1 MSNVMSMKSIK
12 NKPHRDGFDLSR
24 KFAFSAKLG
33 ELLPVFVEDVMPG
46 DKFKINADWFTRTQ
60 PVTSPA
66 YTRFGEY
73 FDFFFVPYHLL
84 WRYFPQFIIQT
95 NDDNWATGIQSKAN
109 QFKQHPY
116 ISSFELLN
124 TIRLANS
131 YSQPTPDGVSIVEKV
146 NSKDV
151 NNMPFSYGA
160 LKLLE
165 YLGYGKTLTSNF
177 RYGDTSFLVT
187 APVGSATSPTNV
199 SNVALNPFP
208 LAAYQKVYQDFYRNS
223 QWESPA
229 PYSYNFDYLNGSSMK
244 VPLPQSVSGNS
255 NFYNNGLLTL
265 RYTNYNK
272 DYFLGR
278 LPEKQYGTEAL
289 ASPIIYTGGD
299 IDINFNKYSLTS
311 LSFYDQQQNS
321 LTAQVIGT
329 NNNNGGSISSGSINR
344 VNSTVTL
351 NTPITNFRAS
361 QISEM
366 LRSAGVGA
374 LALRQ
379 AEFLQKWKE
388 ITQSGGTD
396 YVSQILKHFG
406 VKPNSDMA
414 HRSTYIGGFDNKFGI
429 DEVINTNLSSSS
441 YETNLAGKG
450 VNAGHG
456 SINFDVREHG
466 IIIGVYHMSLLPEY
480 TTQMTDKLMVKTMP
494 TDYVIPEMDNIGMQA
509 VYAREFAG
517 YLTPYIQSNASK
529 MSSIIGYVPRYA
541 EYKTHVDK
549 VAGVFSSTLSNW
561 VTPLNKIS
569 ASDIQHGNT
578 SFVDDTFFYK
588 VDSAIL
594 NNVLAVN
601 VDGTVDTDQFLVNC
615 GFDVKSVRNIS
626 RDGLPY

>member
-1 MSNVMSMKSIK
+1 MSNVLSMKSIK

-73 FDFFFVPYHLL
+73 YDFFFVPYHLL

-95 NDDNWATGIQSKAN
+95 NDDNWATGIQSKSN
-109 QFKQHPY
+109 QFTQHPY
-116 ISSFELLN
+116 ISSFELLEC
-124 TIRLANS
+124 IRNS
-131 YSQPTPDGVSIVEKV
+131 NGYDTSSSPQKISEVKM
-146 NSKDV
+146 KDI
-151 NNMPFSYGA
+151 NNHAFSYGA

-165 YLGYGKTLTSNF
+165 YLGYGKTNSLN
-177 RYGDTSFLVT
+177 YQYKDTSTHVT
-187 APVGSATSPTNV
+187 APQGSS
-199 SNVALNPFP
+199 SLGEGNVALNPFP
-208 LAAYQKVYQDFYRNS
+208 LAAYQKVYMDFFRNS
-223 QWESPA
+223 QWESPSPFA
-229 PYSYNFDYLNGSSMK
+229 YNFDYLNGNSMK
-244 VPLPQSVSGNS
+244 VPIPTTTAGHKT
-255 NFYNNGLLTL
+255 FYDNGLLTL

-278 LPEKQYGTEAL
+278 LPEKQYGSEAL
-289 ASPIIYTGGD
+289 ASPLISSSGKI
-299 IDINFNKYSLTS
+299 
-311 LSFYDQQQNS
+311 SFGVGYGWNGS
-321 LTAQVIGT
+321 SPNGVTYVIGSSSPTTST
-329 NNNNGGSISSGSINR
+329 NVTGIS
-344 VNSTVTL
+344 NSNPQDFVG
-351 NTPITNFRAS
+351 I
-361 QISEM
+361 
-366 LRSAGVGA
+366 GA

-396 YVSQILKHFG
+396 YVSQIQKHFG
-406 VKPNSDMA
+406 VKPNNEMA
-414 HRSTYIGGFDNKFGI
+414 HRCTYIGGFDNKFGI
-429 DEVINTNLSSSS
+429 DEVVNTNLSSSS
-441 YETNLAGKG
+441 YETTLAGKG

-456 SINFDVREHG
+456 SLDFDVKEHG

-480 TTQMTDKLMVKTMP
+480 TSQMTDKFMTKTMP

-509 VYAREFAG
+509 VYAREYAG
-517 YLTPYIQSNASK
+517 YLIPYLSANKDK
-529 MSSIIGYVPRYA
+529 MECILGYVPRYA

-569 ASDIQHGNT
+569 ALQIQHGDI
-578 SFVDDTFFYK
+578 SFVDDSFFYK

-601 VDGTVDTDQFLVNC
+601 VDSTVDTDQFLVNC
-615 GFDVKSVRNIS
+615 GFDVKAVRNIS

>member
-33 ELLPVFVEDVMPG
+33 ELLPVFIEDVMPG

-66 YTRFGEY
+66 FTRFGEY
-73 FDFFFVPYHLL
+73 YDFFFVPYHLL
-84 WRYFPQFIIQT
+84 WRYFPQFVIQT
-95 NDDNWATGIQSKAN
+95 NDDNWATGIQSNSNK
-109 QFKQHPY
+109 FTQHPY
-116 ISSFELLN
+116 ISSNELLN
-124 TIRLANS
+124 TIRIANT
-131 YSQPTPDGVSIVEKV
+131 YSTESGTPIKSVVY
-146 NSKDV
+146 KDV
-151 NNMPFSYGA
+151 NNQAFSYGA

-165 YLGYGKTLTSNF
+165 YLGYGKTATQNYAYTDSNH
-177 RYGDTSFLVT
+177 VT
-187 APVGSATSPTNV
+187 APLATATAPTNV
-199 SNVALNPFP
+199 GNVALNPFP
-208 LAAYQKVYQDFYRNS
+208 LAAYQKVYMDFFRNS
-223 QWESPA
+223 QWESPSPFA
-229 PYSYNFDYLNGSSMK
+229 YNFDYLNGSSMK
-244 VPLPQSVSGNS
+244 VPLPQSASGNQD
-255 NFYNNGLLTL
+255 FYNNGLLTL

-278 LPEKQYGTEAL
+278 LPEKQFGSEAL
-289 ASPIIYTGGD
+289 ASPL
-299 IDINFNKYSLTS
+299 IDNIGRVYGVAAFRGSQSSTLPNGAFISQSNFNNGASASPTS
-311 LSFYDQQQNS
+311 AESVN
-321 LTAQVIGT
+321 GT
-329 NNNNGGSISSGSINR
+329 PGI
-344 VNSTVTL
+344 
-351 NTPITNFRAS
+351 
-361 QISEM
+361 
-366 LRSAGVGA
+366 GA

-396 YVSQILKHFG
+396 YVSQIQKHFG
-406 VKPNSDMA
+406 VKPNNEMA

-429 DEVINTNLSSSS
+429 DEVVNTNLSSSS

-456 SINFDVREHG
+456 SLDFDVKEHG

-480 TTQMTDKLMVKTMP
+480 TTQMTDKFMTKTMP

-509 VYAREFAG
+509 INAREFAG
-517 YLTPYIQSNASK
+517 YLIPFTSANSK
-529 MSSIIGYVPRYA
+529 KMNSIIGYVPRYA

-549 VAGVFSSTLSNW
+549 VGGVFSSTLSNW

-569 ASDIQHGNT
+569 ATQIQKGNT
-578 SFVDDTFFYK
+578 DFVDDTFFYK

-601 VDGTVDTDQFLVNC
+601 VDSTVETDQFLINC
-615 GFDVKSVRNIS
+615 GFDVKAVRNIS

>member
-1 MSNVMSMKSIK
+1 MSNLMSMKSIK

-73 FDFFFVPYHLL
+73 YDFFFVPYHLM
-84 WRYFPQFIIQT
+84 WRYFPQFVIQT
-95 NDDNWATGIQSKAN
+95 NDDNWATGIQSKSN
-109 QFKQHPY
+109 QFTQHPY
-116 ISSFELLN
+116 ISSIELLN
-124 TIRLANS
+124 TIRNANT
-131 YSQPTPDGVSIVEKV
+131 YSSESGTPIQSVVY
-146 NSKDV
+146 KDL
-151 NNMPFSYGA
+151 NNQAFSYGA

-165 YLGYGKTLTSNF
+165 YLGYGKTATQNYALTDSIH
-177 RYGDTSFLVT
+177 VT
-187 APVGSATSPTNV
+187 APLATAAAQTNV
-199 SNVALNPFP
+199 GNVALNPFP
-208 LAAYQKVYQDFYRNS
+208 LAAYQKVYMDFFRNS
-223 QWESPA
+223 QWESPSPFA
-229 PYSYNFDYLNGSSMK
+229 YNFDYLNGSSMK
-244 VPLPQSVSGNS
+244 VPLPQSASGNQA
-255 NFYNNGLLTL
+255 FYNNGLLTL

-278 LPEKQYGTEAL
+278 MPEKQFGSEAL
-289 ASPIIYTGGD
+289 ATPLVDTTGTRIINGV
-299 IDINFNKYSLTS
+299 L
-311 LSFYDQQQNS
+311 
-321 LTAQVIGT
+321 T
-329 NNNNGGSISSGSINR
+329 NNGN
-344 VNSTVTL
+344 TVAY
-351 NTPITNFRAS
+351 TPITDFNTPSTATTVNGIVRGAND
-361 QISEM
+361 I
-366 LRSAGVGA
+366 GYGIGA
-374 LALRQ
+374 LAIRQ

-396 YVSQILKHFG
+396 YVSQIQKHFG
-406 VKPNSDMA
+406 VKPNNDMA

-429 DEVINTNLSSSS
+429 DEVVNTNLSSSS

-456 SINFDVREHG
+456 SLDFDVKEHG

-480 TTQMTDKLMVKTMP
+480 TTQMTDKFMTKTMP

-509 VYAREFAG
+509 VNAREFAG
-517 YLTPYIQSNASK
+517 YLTPYSSANKAK
-529 MSSIIGYVPRYA
+529 MESIIGYVPRYA

-549 VAGVFSSTLSNW
+549 VGGVFSSSLTNW

-569 ASDIQHGNT
+569 ATQIQNGNT
-578 SFVDDTFFYK
+578 DFVDDTFFYK

-601 VDGTVDTDQFLVNC
+601 VDSTVDTDQFLINC
-615 GFDVKSVRNIS
+615 GFDVKAVRNIS

>member
-73 FDFFFVPYHLL
+73 YDFFFVPYHLL
-84 WRYFPQFIIQT
+84 WRYFPQFVIQT
-95 NDDNWATGIQSKAN
+95 NDDNWATGIQSKSN
-109 QFKQHPY
+109 QFTQHPY
-116 ISSFELLN
+116 ISSLELLN
-124 TIRLANS
+124 TIRNANT
-131 YSQPTPDGVSIVEKV
+131 YSSETGTSIQSVV
-146 NSKDV
+146 YKDV
-151 NNMPFSYGA
+151 NNKAFSYGA

-165 YLGYGKTLTSNF
+165 YLGYGKTATLN
-177 RYGDTSFLVT
+177 YGLSDSIHVT
-187 APVGSATSPTNV
+187 APLGSAASSANV
-199 SNVALNPFP
+199 GNVALNPFP
-208 LAAYQKVYQDFYRNS
+208 LAAYQKVYMDFFRNK
-223 QWESPA
+223 QWESPSPFA
-229 PYSYNFDYLNGSSMK
+229 YNFDYLNGSSMK
-244 VPLPQSVSGNS
+244 VPLPQSASGNAE
-255 NFYNNGLLTL
+255 FYNNGLLTL

-278 LPEKQYGTEAL
+278 LPEKQYGSEAIAAPL
-289 ASPIIYTGGD
+289 VDSYNGSVVSVNNVYDSSHNLLTKVLSLRNENIGTGGT
-299 IDINFNKYSLTS
+299 ITTS
-311 LSFYDQQQNS
+311 NYN
-321 LTAQVIGT
+321 T
-329 NNNNGGSISSGSINR
+329 NPNQAPFGI
-344 VNSTVTL
+344 
-351 NTPITNFRAS
+351 
-361 QISEM
+361 
-366 LRSAGVGA
+366 GA

-388 ITQSGGTD
+388 ISQSGGTD
-396 YVSQILKHFG
+396 YVSQIEKHFG
-406 VKPNSDMA
+406 VKPNNEMA

-429 DEVINTNLSSSS
+429 DEVVNTNLTSSF
-441 YETNLAGKG
+441 ETNLAGKG

-456 SINFDVREHG
+456 TLDFDVKEHG

-480 TTQMTDKLMVKTMP
+480 TTQMTDKFMTKTMP

-509 VYAREFAG
+509 VNAREFAG
-517 YLTPYIQSNASK
+517 YLTPYTSGNKSK
-529 MSSIIGYVPRYA
+529 MESIIGYVPRYA

-549 VAGVFSSTLSNW
+549 VGGVFSSTLSNW
-561 VTPLNKIS
+561 VTPLNKFS
-569 ASDIQHGNT
+569 AAQIQNGNT
-578 SFVDDTFFYK
+578 DFVDDTFFYK

-601 VDGTVDTDQFLVNC
+601 VDSTVDTDQFLINC
-615 GFDVKSVRNIS
+615 GFDVKAVRNIS

>member
-66 YTRFGEY
+66 FTRFGEY
-73 FDFFFVPYHLL
+73 YDFFFVPYHLM
-84 WRYFPQFIIQT
+84 WRYFPQFVIQT
-95 NDDNWATGIQSKAN
+95 NDDNWATGIQSKSN
-109 QFKQHPY
+109 QFTQHPY
-116 ISSFELLN
+116 ISSTELLK
-124 TIRLANS
+124 TIRNANTYDS
-131 YSQPTPDGVSIVEKV
+131 TSGTPIKSVVY
-146 NSKDV
+146 KDV
-151 NNMPFSYGA
+151 NNQAFSYGA

-165 YLGYGKTLTSNF
+165 YLGYGKTATQNYALTDSIH
-177 RYGDTSFLVT
+177 VT
-187 APVGSATSPTNV
+187 APLDSAASSTNV
-199 SNVALNPFP
+199 GNVALNPFP
-208 LAAYQKVYQDFYRNS
+208 LAAYQKVYMDFFRNT
-223 QWESPA
+223 QWESPSPFA
-229 PYSYNFDYLNGSSMK
+229 YNFDYLNGSSMK
-244 VPLPQSVSGNS
+244 VPLPQSVSGNQD
-255 NFYNNGLLTL
+255 FYNNGLLTL

-278 LPEKQYGTEAL
+278 LPEKQYGSEAI
-289 ASPIIYTGGD
+289 ASPLVDSLGNTFYSTAINENGQPSDKLRVATSELYGLTG
-299 IDINFNKYSLTS
+299 ISPVNLLNKK
-311 LSFYDQQQNS
+311 Q
-321 LTAQVIGT
+321 
-329 NNNNGGSISSGSINR
+329 
-344 VNSTVTL
+344 TL
-351 NTPITNFRAS
+351 GI
-361 QISEM
+361 
-366 LRSAGVGA
+366 GA

-396 YVSQILKHFG
+396 YVSQIQKHFG
-406 VKPNSDMA
+406 VKPNNEMA

-429 DEVINTNLSSSS
+429 DEVVNTNLSSSS

-456 SINFDVREHG
+456 TLDFDVKEHG

-480 TTQMTDKLMVKTMP
+480 TTQMTDKFMTKTMP

-509 VYAREFAG
+509 VNAREFAG
-517 YLTPYIQSNASK
+517 YLTPFTSANSAK
-529 MSSIIGYVPRYA
+529 MNSIIGYVPRYA

-549 VAGVFSSTLSNW
+549 VGGVFSSTLSNW

-569 ASDIQHGNT
+569 AAQIQGGNT
-578 SFVDDTFFYK
+578 DFVDDTFFYK

-601 VDGTVDTDQFLVNC
+601 VDSTVDTDQFLINC
-615 GFDVKSVRNIS
+615 GFDVKAVRNIS

>member
-1 MSNVMSMKSIK
+1 MSMKSIK

-33 ELLPVFVEDVMPG
+33 ELLPVFIEDVMPG

-73 FDFFFVPYHLL
+73 YDFFFVPYHLL
-84 WRYFPQFIIQT
+84 WRYFPQFVIQT
-95 NDDNWATGIQSKAN
+95 NDDNWATGIQSKSN
-109 QFKQHPY
+109 KFTQHPY
-116 ISSFELLN
+116 ISSTELLN
-124 TIRLANS
+124 TIRNANTYDTTS
-131 YSQPTPDGVSIVEKV
+131 GTPIKSVVY
-146 NSKDV
+146 KDV
-151 NNMPFSYGA
+151 NNQAFSYGA

-165 YLGYGKTLTSNF
+165 YLGYGKTATQNYALTESIH
-177 RYGDTSFLVT
+177 VT
-187 APVGSATSPTNV
+187 APLATATASTNV
-199 SNVALNPFP
+199 GNVALNPFP
-208 LAAYQKVYQDFYRNS
+208 LAAYQKVYMDFFRNS
-223 QWESPA
+223 QWESPSPFA
-229 PYSYNFDYLNGSSMK
+229 YNFDYLNGSSMK
-244 VPLPQSVSGNS
+244 VPLPQSASGNHD
-255 NFYNNGLLTL
+255 FYNNGLLTL

-278 LPEKQYGTEAL
+278 LPEKQYGQEAL
-289 ASPIIYTGGD
+289 ASPLVTTSGSDVASLYLKDTSTGNQIQALG
-299 IDINFNKYSLTS
+299 LTS
-311 LSFYDQQQNS
+311 LNVGQ
-321 LTAQVIGT
+321 
-329 NNNNGGSISSGSINR
+329 SISINNATVASISNP
-344 VNSTVTL
+344 VG
-351 NTPITNFRAS
+351 I
-361 QISEM
+361 
-366 LRSAGVGA
+366 GA

-396 YVSQILKHFG
+396 YVSQIQKHFG
-406 VKPNSDMA
+406 VKPNNDMA
-414 HRSTYIGGFDNKFGI
+414 HRSTYIGGFDNKFGV
-429 DEVINTNLSSSS
+429 DEVVNTNLSSSS

-456 SINFDVREHG
+456 TLDFDVKEHG

-480 TTQMTDKLMVKTMP
+480 TTQMTDKFMTKTMP

-509 VYAREFAG
+509 VNAREFAG
-517 YLTPYIQSNASK
+517 YLTPFSSANSAK
-529 MSSIIGYVPRYA
+529 MNSIIGYVPRYA

-549 VAGVFSSTLSNW
+549 VGGVFSSTLSNW

-569 ASDIQHGNT
+569 AAQIQGGNAD
-578 SFVDDTFFYK
+578 FVDDTFFYK

-601 VDGTVDTDQFLVNC
+601 VDSTVDTDQFLINC
-615 GFDVKSVRNIS
+615 GFDVKAVRNIS

>member
-1 MSNVMSMKSIK
+1 MSMKSIK

-73 FDFFFVPYHLL
+73 YDFFFVPYHLM
-84 WRYFPQFIIQT
+84 WRYFPQFVIQT
-95 NDDNWATGIQSKAN
+95 NDDNWATGIQSKSN
-109 QFKQHPY
+109 KFTQHPY
-116 ISSFELLN
+116 MSSLELLT
-124 TIRLANS
+124 TIRNANT
-131 YSQPTPDGVSIVEKV
+131 YSGDSSSSQVVPTY
-146 NSKDV
+146 KDV
-151 NNMPFSYGA
+151 ANRAFSYGA

-165 YLGYGKTLTSNF
+165 YLGYGKTATSNLIESGSL
-177 RYGDTSFLVT
+177 YVT
-187 APVGSATSPTNV
+187 APLGSSVSSSSNVG
-199 SNVALNPFP
+199 NVALNPFP
-208 LAAYQKVYQDFYRNS
+208 LAAYQKVYMDFFRNT
-223 QWESPA
+223 QWEVSSPFA
-229 PYSYNFDYLNGSSMK
+229 YNFDYLNGSSMK
-244 VPLPQSVSGNS
+244 VPLPQSASGNQD
-255 NFYNNGLLTL
+255 FYNNGLLTL

-278 LPEKQYGTEAL
+278 LPEKQYGSEAL
-289 ASPIIYTGGD
+289 ASPIKDSSGNVYSSFLTLDSSASSQVAGRLPFNSTHNFSQSNLNLSNLYISGGS
-299 IDINFNKYSLTS
+299 YSLG
-311 LSFYDQQQNS
+311 
-321 LTAQVIGT
+321 I
-329 NNNNGGSISSGSINR
+329 
-344 VNSTVTL
+344 
-351 NTPITNFRAS
+351 
-361 QISEM
+361 
-366 LRSAGVGA
+366 GA

-396 YVSQILKHFG
+396 YVSQIQKHFG
-406 VKPNSDMA
+406 VKPNNEMA

-429 DEVINTNLSSSS
+429 DEVVNTNLTSSS
-441 YETNLAGKG
+441 YEANLAGKG

-456 SINFDVREHG
+456 TLDFDVKEHG

-480 TTQMTDKLMVKTMP
+480 TTQMTDKFITKTMP
-494 TDYVIPEMDNIGMQA
+494 TDYVIPELDNIGMQA
-509 VYAREFAG
+509 VNAREFAG
-517 YLTPYIQSNASK
+517 YLTPYSSANKSK
-529 MSSIIGYVPRYA
+529 MESIIGYVPRYA

-549 VAGVFSSTLSNW
+549 VGGVFSSTLTNW

-569 ASDIQHGNT
+569 ASQIQNGNT
-578 SFVDDTFFYK
+578 DFVDDTFFYK

-601 VDGTVDTDQFLVNC
+601 VDSTVDTDQFLVNC
-615 GFDVKSVRNIS
+615 GFDVKAVRNIS

>member
-1 MSNVMSMKSIK
+1 MSMKSIK

-46 DKFKINADWFTRTQ
+46 DKFKISADWFTRTQ

-73 FDFFFVPYHLL
+73 YDFFFVPYHLL
-84 WRYFPQFIIQT
+84 WRYFPQFVIQT
-95 NDDNWATGIQSKAN
+95 NDDNWATGIQSKSR
-109 QFKQHPY
+109 QFTQHPY
-116 ISSFELLN
+116 ISSKELLN
-124 TIRLANS
+124 SIRISNNYHTDNLDTTVIGVN
-131 YSQPTPDGVSIVEKV
+131 YS
-146 NSKDV
+146 DV
-151 NNMPFSYGA
+151 NKFAYSYGA

-165 YLGYGKTLTSNF
+165 YLGYGKTHSINYEIAGSPY
-177 RYGDTSFLVT
+177 RIT
-187 APVGSATSPTNV
+187 APSGSTTSSSNV
-199 SNVALNPFP
+199 ADVALNPFP
-208 LAAYQKVYQDFYRNS
+208 LAAYQKVYQDFFRNP

-244 VPLPQSVSGNS
+244 VPVPQSISGMND
-255 NFYNNGLLTL
+255 FYSNGLCTL

-278 LPEKQYGTEAL
+278 MPEKQYGTEAL
-289 ASPIIYTGGD
+289 ASPIHYFGDSIPSVSNKITVSELAISGSGSQTLRTLFYGPYNNVSSGTTGG
-299 IDINFNKYSLTS
+299 FT
-311 LSFYDQQQNS
+311 
-321 LTAQVIGT
+321 
-329 NNNNGGSISSGSINR
+329 GSQSTVKTVSSGDFNLTKD
-344 VNSTVTL
+344 N
-351 NTPITNFRAS
+351 
-361 QISEM
+361 ISLM
-366 LRSAGVGA
+366 LSKAGVGA

-396 YVSQILKHFG
+396 YVSQIQKHFG
-406 VKPNSDMA
+406 VKPNPDMA

-429 DEVINTNLSSSS
+429 DEVVNTNLSSAD

-456 SINFDVREHG
+456 SIDFDVREHG

-480 TTQMTDKLMVKTMP
+480 TSQMTDKLMTKTMP
-494 TDYVIPEMDNIGMQA
+494 TDYVIPELDNVGMQS
-509 VYAREFAG
+509 VTAREFAG
-517 YLTPYIQSNASK
+517 YLTPFSAGNKDKMQSVL
-529 MSSIIGYVPRYA
+529 GYVPRYA
-541 EYKTHVDK
+541 EYKTRVDK
-549 VAGVFSSTLSNW
+549 VCGVFSSSLTNW

-569 ASDIQHGNT
+569 ASEIQAGDT

-588 VDSAIL
+588 VSPTIL
-594 NNVLAVN
+594 DNVLSVSC
-601 VDGTVDTDQFLVNC
+601 DSSVDTDQFLVNC
-615 GFDVKSVRNIS
+615 GFDVKAVRNIS

>member
-1 MSNVMSMKSIK
+1 MSMKSIK

-73 FDFFFVPYHLL
+73 YDFFFVPYHLM
-84 WRYFPQFIIQT
+84 WRYFPQFVIQT
-95 NDDNWATGIQSKAN
+95 NDDNWATGIQSKSK
-109 QFKQHPY
+109 QFTQHPY
-116 ISSFELLN
+116 ISSLELLT
-124 TIRLANS
+124 TIRNANT
-131 YSQPTPDGVSIVEKV
+131 YSGDSSSSQVVPTY
-146 NSKDV
+146 KDV
-151 NNMPFSYGA
+151 ANRAFSYGA

-165 YLGYGKTLTSNF
+165 YLGYGKTATSNLIESGSL
-177 RYGDTSFLVT
+177 YVT
-187 APVGSATSPTNV
+187 APLGSAVSSSSNV
-199 SNVALNPFP
+199 GNVALNPFP
-208 LAAYQKVYQDFYRNS
+208 LAAYQKVYMDFFRNT
-223 QWESPA
+223 QWESPSPFA
-229 PYSYNFDYLNGSSMK
+229 YNFDYLNGSSMK
-244 VPLPQSVSGNS
+244 VPLPQNASGNAD
-255 NFYNNGLLTL
+255 FYNNGLLTL

-278 LPEKQYGTEAL
+278 LPEKQFGSEAVAAPLRSLAGVPYTESAIVN
-289 ASPIIYTGGD
+289 SSD
-299 IDINFNKYSLTS
+299 KNV
-311 LSFYDQQQNS
+311 LSFLARPYGPETSGTTNVNYIAYNTS
-321 LTAQVIGT
+321 YSTAGI
-329 NNNNGGSISSGSINR
+329 
-344 VNSTVTL
+344 
-351 NTPITNFRAS
+351 
-361 QISEM
+361 
-366 LRSAGVGA
+366 GA

-396 YVSQILKHFG
+396 YVSQIQKHFG
-406 VKPNSDMA
+406 VKPNNEMA

-441 YETNLAGKG
+441 FESNLAGKG

-456 SINFDVREHG
+456 SLDFDVKEHG

-480 TTQMTDKLMVKTMP
+480 TTQMTDKFMTKTMP

-509 VYAREFAG
+509 VNAREFAG
-517 YLTPYIQSNASK
+517 YLTPYSSTNKVK
-529 MSSIIGYVPRYA
+529 MESIIGYVPRYA

-549 VAGVFSSTLSNW
+549 VGGVFSSTLSNW

-569 ASDIQHGNT
+569 AAQIQGGNT
-578 SFVDDTFFYK
+578 DFVDDTFFYK

-601 VDGTVDTDQFLVNC
+601 VDSTVDTDQFLINC
-615 GFDVKSVRNIS
+615 GFDVKAVRNIS

>member
-1 MSNVMSMKSIK
+1 MANVMSMKSIK

-33 ELLPVFVEDVMPG
+33 ELLPVFVEDVFPG

-84 WRYFPQFIIQT
+84 WRYFPQFVIQT
-95 NDDNWATGIQSKAN
+95 NDDNWATGIQSKSN
-109 QFKQHPY
+109 QFTQHPY
-116 ISSFELLN
+116 ISSTELLN
-124 TIRLANS
+124 TIRLTNT
-131 YSQPTPDGVSIVEKV
+131 YSSPAPDGSSIVEAV
-146 NSKDV
+146 RVKDV
-151 NNMPFSYGA
+151 NNQPFSYGA

-165 YLGYGKTLTSNF
+165 YLGYGKTETSNF
-177 RYGDTSFLVT
+177 RFGDSSYFVT
-187 APVGSATSPTNV
+187 APLGSVVASTNV
-199 SNVALNPFP
+199 GNVALNPFP
-208 LAAYQKVYQDFYRNS
+208 LAAYQKVYQDFFRNS

-244 VPLPQSVSGNS
+244 VPLPQTIIGNTD
-255 NFYNNGLLTL
+255 FYNNGLLTL

-278 LPEKQYGTEAL
+278 LPEKQYGSEAL
-289 ASPIIYTGGD
+289 ATPINY
-299 IDINFNKYSLTS
+299 F
-311 LSFYDQQQNS
+311 
-321 LTAQVIGT
+321 
-329 NNNNGGSISSGSINR
+329 GGSIPSTSVPVSQNLFKLYDVQGKQIATNFFGLSSNGSD
-344 VNSTVTL
+344 SSSQTL
-351 NTPITNFRAS
+351 NGVQFSNQGSSSAFT
-361 QISEM
+361 ISTDNIKAM
-366 LRSAGVGA
+366 LSKAGVGA

-396 YVSQILKHFG
+396 YVSQIEKHFG
-406 VKPNSDMA
+406 VKPNSEMA
-414 HRSTYIGGFDNKFGI
+414 HRSTYIGGFDNKFGV
-429 DEVINTNLSSSS
+429 DEVVNTNLSSSS

-517 YLTPYIQSNASK
+517 YLTPYTETNASK

-549 VAGVFSSTLSNW
+549 VAGVFSSSLSNW

-569 ASDIQHGNT
+569 APSIQHGNT

-588 VDSAIL
+588 VDSNIL